1 MFRILVRRFIEVAIF
16 VLVITF
22 ISFLFVRLA
31 PGDPVLSIL
40 QVDDVSVTNE
50 QVNELREELGFND
63 PLFVQYGNWF
73 ADFIRLDFGHSY
85 LTNQPVM
92 EMIMSGLPATLEL
105 AVGALLV
112 MLGIAIPL
120 GSLAALNRGSW
131 IDQFSR
137 AVSLL
142 GAAIPSFWLG
152 LLLMDLFAVRWG
164 ALPTMG
170 RDGFRS
176 LILPSVTLGLAITSV
191 YVRLLRSSLIDS
203 LSHDFIRAARSRGI
217 SEMRIFFAHAFRYS
231 LPPVI
236 TVFGV
241 SLGSLIGGVVV
252 IEVIFAYPGIGKMV
266 VDSIRS
272 RDYPVIQG
280 YLLVMAIIVFM
291 VNSAVDLSYRYLN
304 PELRLKERKHG
315 KWS

>member
-1 MFRILVRRFIEVAIF
+1 MLRILVRRFIEVAIF

-120 GSLAALNRGSW
+120 GSLAALYRGSW

-152 LLLMDLFAVRWG
+152 LLLIDLFAVRWG

-203 LSHDFIRAARSRGI
+203 LSHDFIRAARSRGFQ
-217 SEMRIFFAHAFRYS
+217 RCGYS
-231 LPPVI
+231 LPMHFVI
-236 TVFGV
+236 ACPR
-241 SLGSLIGGVVV
+241 SLPYSGSAL
-252 IEVIFAYPGIGKMV
+252 A
-266 VDSIRS
+266 
-272 RDYPVIQG
+272 
-280 YLLVMAIIVFM
+280 A
-291 VNSAVDLSYRYLN
+291 
-304 PELRLKERKHG
+304 
-315 KWS
+315 